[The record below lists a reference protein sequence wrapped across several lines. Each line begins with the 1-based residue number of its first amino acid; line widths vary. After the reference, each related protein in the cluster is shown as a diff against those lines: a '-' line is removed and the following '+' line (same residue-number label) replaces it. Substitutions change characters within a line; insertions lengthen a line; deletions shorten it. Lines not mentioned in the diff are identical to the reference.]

1 MEKHWK
7 TGRIKENYRKT
18 QRNRRKRRETRKNME
33 NQNQNQDQ
41 NSFEQIEHQSLD
53 WVR

>member
-7 TGRIKENYRKT
+7 TGGIKENYRKT

-41 NSFEQIEHQSLD
+41 NSFEPIEHQSLD